1 MFPYEFRSRSVLNCA
16 AACAGFPAERT
27 ASEFIRGAIVSVL
40 LDEAQ
45 LQIADEAQRLLTA
58 HYSGERLKTYLL
70 ERGTFD
76 RELWAL
82 FGAQGWTAICY
93 PEAFGG
99 LDLGLLE
106 LGLVAEACGAAVT
119 GVAAL
124 TSSFALGQ
132 ALMHF
137 GTDEQQSHW
146 LPRLSAGSAIG
157 AFAFAEGQD
166 MLPGAPT
173 LRIEGGRL
181 SGTKPAVTAGG
192 IADAVIVL
200 AQGENGP
207 VLALVDLAQ
216 PGITRSLLD
225 TFDNSRCTADLTFD
239 DVEARE
245 LPGAADALAGAREIL
260 RLQAVIVSFEQ
271 VGGAQKMLTAAR
283 DYALTRRA
291 FGQPIGAFQSVKHR
305 IAEDYVL
312 VELAR
317 ANAIHAASRAGQSDF
332 GLYAATAR
340 ISATEAY
347 DGVSRDAVQVH
358 GGIGVTWEADLHLHQ
373 RRARTLSVETG
384 PLVFWEDEVI
394 TQLQGT
400 AQ

>member
-1 MFPYEFRSRSVLNCA
+1 M
-16 AACAGFPAERT
+16 
-27 ASEFIRGAIVSVL
+27 SVL

-45 LQIADEAQRLLTA
+45 LQIADEAQRLVSA
-58 HYSGERLKTYLL
+58 HYSGERLKGYLL
-70 ERGTFD
+70 ERGAFD
-76 RELWAL
+76 RELWER

-106 LGLVAEACGAAVT
+106 LGLVAEACGGAVT

-124 TSSFALGQ
+124 TSSFAMGQ
-132 ALMHF
+132 SLLYFASE
-137 GTDEQQSHW
+137 EQKADW
-146 LPRLSAGSAIG
+146 LPQLAAGSVIG
-157 AFAFAEGQD
+157 VVAFAEGQD
-166 MLPGAPT
+166 MLPRAPR
-173 LRIEGGRL
+173 LRLEAGRL
-181 SGTKPAVTAGG
+181 SGSKPAVVAGG
-192 IADAVIVL
+192 IADGAVVL
-200 AQGENGP
+200 ALGADGP
-207 VLALVDLAQ
+207 VLALVDLSQ
-216 PGITRSLLD
+216 RGVSRTLLD
-225 TFDNSRCTADLTFD
+225 TFDNSRCTADLVFD
-239 DVEARE
+239 DVEAHE
-245 LPGAADALAGAREIL
+245 LPGSIDALAAARAIL
-260 RLQAVIVSFEQ
+260 RLQAVIIGFEQ
-271 VGGAQKMLTAAR
+271 VGGAQKMLTTAR

-317 ANAIHAASRAGQSDF
+317 ANAIHAASRSGESDF
-332 GLYAATAR
+332 GLYAAAAR

-373 RRARTLSVETG
+373 RRARTLAVEAG
-384 PLVFWEDEVI
+384 PLIFWEDEVI
-394 TQLQGT
+394 TELQGA

>member
-1 MFPYEFRSRSVLNCA
+1 M
-16 AACAGFPAERT
+16 
-27 ASEFIRGAIVSVL
+27 SVL

-45 LQIADEAQRLLTA
+45 LQIAEEAQRLLTA
-58 HYSGERLKTYLL
+58 HYSGEALKTYLR
-70 ERGTFD
+70 ERGAFD
-76 RELWAL
+76 RKLWEV

-93 PEAFGG
+93 PEDFGG
-99 LDLGLLE
+99 LELGLLE

-124 TSSFALGQ
+124 VPSFAMGQ
-132 ALMHF
+132 SLLQF
-137 GTDEQQSHW
+137 GSDDQRNEW
-146 LPRLSAGSAIG
+146 LPRLAAGSAIG
-157 AFAFAEGQD
+157 AVAFAEGQD
-166 MLPGAPT
+166 MLPDAPMV
-173 LRIEGGRL
+173 RIEGGRV
-181 SGTKPAVTAGG
+181 SGTKPAVAAGG
-192 IADAVIVL
+192 IADGVIVL
-200 AQGENGP
+200 AQGTEGP
-207 VLALVDLAQ
+207 ALAFVDLSQ
-216 PGITRSLLD
+216 SGITRSLLD

-239 DVEARE
+239 NVEAQE
-245 LPGAADALAGAREIL
+245 LPGASDALACARAIL

-271 VGGAQKMLTAAR
+271 VGGAQKMLTTAR

-317 ANAIHAASRAGQSDF
+317 ANAIHAAACAGQQDF
-332 GLYAATAR
+332 GLYAAAAR

-373 RRARTLSVETG
+373 RRARTLAVETG
-384 PLVFWEDEVI
+384 PLIFWEDELI
-394 TQLQGT
+394 SELQGA